1 VRSSAPTEDMKNGHN
16 NKNTV
21 VHTTKHGEI
30 TPQIAVIQKD
40 EAGVEVQL
48 ANGAWSLLS
57 VKLLKIQSLRHVHFF
72 LGWGMFLVINR
83 RRKHRAESC
92 RFYSQESYMG
102 GESTHLS
109 PMVDQRRET
118 EIWRE
123 TSLTGNVARSRGQG
137 QCCHV
142 TCNKSTNAGGYINTR
157 EHTLARLCVHT
168 IHIEIRIKH
177 NTEYIVQAMNN
188 A

>member
-1 VRSSAPTEDMKNGHN
+1 MCVFIYAYTYTCTFLIVAVFPIHLSVS
-16 NKNTV
+16 V
-21 VHTTKHGEI
+21 YVHT
-30 TPQIAVIQKD
+30 VY
-40 EAGVEVQL
+40 
-48 ANGAWSLLS
+48 
-57 VKLLKIQSLRHVHFF
+57 FF
-72 LGWGMFLVINR
+72 LGWGDVPRNQ
-83 RRKHRAESC
+83 
-92 RFYSQESYMG
+92 QETETPSWILQVLFSGELHG

-118 EIWRE
+118 ENWRE

-142 TCNKSTNAGGYINTR
+142 ACNKSTNAGGYINTR

-168 IHIEIRIKH
+168 IHIDIGIKH

-188 A
+188 AWILTYLHLPPPSRS